1 MSELGIDANVQAGNM
16 RVVKYITIMVTREGM
31 TLLGIE
37 DVIVPRPVEDVDVG
51 VTVLREVMMHGLVS
65 AASVKV
71 HNPHLDPCSRS
82 QA

>member
-1 MSELGIDANVQAGNM
+1 MYRQAGNI
-16 RVVKYITIMVTREGM
+16 RFVKYITIMVRSGERM
-31 TLLGIE
+31 TLLRIE

-65 AASVKV
+65 AASVQI
-71 HNPHLDPCSRS
+71 HNPHLDPCRRS

>member
-1 MSELGIDANVQAGNM
+1 M
-16 RVVKYITIMVTREGM
+16 RVDKYITIMVTRERM

-37 DVIVPRPVEDVDVG
+37 DVIVTRPVEDVDVG

-65 AASVKV
+65 AASVQI
-71 HNPHLDPCSRS
+71 HNPHLDPCSRR